1 MHNICYTP
9 RVIWNRFHKYCTPIK
24 GIFMIS
30 ILSLLFQAQAYVDP
44 ECQELA
50 DQAAAQGLPDGYSEQ
65 GQQDF
70 LLNYFALATTF
81 SPVHAPIPA
90 DPGTGIIGLEI
101 AVIPPLGC
109 DRRLVLNYT
118 KTEDT
123 NKVPALPRPRVSF
136 VFPSIK
142 LGSTQ
147 MSIYGSLG
155 YVPPLEILET
165 QNVIVSAE
173 AGVGFGNPK
182 KGIQTGFRYHATL
195 MKSIA
200 EIATPFEED
209 GETKLDFYMGSTFG
223 ADLMFGYRSSHYT
236 PYFAVGITDVST
248 FFYID
253 DDGLVV
259 NNMEPYAG
267 LTTSVGIQAKLLDN
281 LQTSAE
287 VYVVPNQII
296 TGRLGLSLLFQ

>member
-1 MHNICYTP
+1 
-9 RVIWNRFHKYCTPIK
+9 
-24 GIFMIS
+24 MIGL
-30 ILSLLFQAQAYVDP
+30 LSLLFQAKAYVDP
-44 ECQELA
+44 ACQEVA
-50 DQAAAQGLPDGYSEQ
+50 DQGIPDGYSEQ

-81 SPVHAPIPA
+81 SPAHAPIPA
-90 DPGTGIIGLEI
+90 DPGTGMIGLEI

-109 DRRLVLNYT
+109 HRRLVLNYT

-136 VFPSIK
+136 VFPSIQ

-173 AGVGFGNPK
+173 AGVGFGNPE
-182 KGIQTGFRYHATL
+182 KGLQYGLRYHATL

-200 EIATPFEED
+200 EIATPFEEG
-209 GETKLDFYMGSTFG
+209 GETKPDFYMGSTFG
-223 ADLMFGYRSSHYT
+223 ADVMLGYRSSHYT
-236 PYFAVGITDVST
+236 PYLAVGFTDVST

-259 NNMEPYAG
+259 NNMAPYAG
-267 LTTSVGIQAKLLDN
+267 FTTSAGIQAKILDN

-287 VYVVPNQII
+287 VYFVPKQIV
-296 TGRLGLSLLFQ
+296 TARLNLSLLFQ

>member
-1 MHNICYTP
+1 
-9 RVIWNRFHKYCTPIK
+9 
-24 GIFMIS
+24 MIG
-30 ILSLLFQAQAYVDP
+30 ILSLLLQAQAYVDP
-44 ECQELA
+44 ACQEVA
-50 DQAAAQGLPDGYSEQ
+50 DQGIPDGYSEQ

-90 DPGTGIIGLEI
+90 DPGTGMLGLEI
-101 AVIPPLGC
+101 AIIPPLGC
-109 DRRLVLNYT
+109 ERRLVLNYT

-142 LGSTQ
+142 MGPTQ

-173 AGVGFGNPK
+173 AGVGFGNPE
-182 KGIQTGFRYHATL
+182 KGLQYGLRYHATL

-209 GETKLDFYMGSTFG
+209 GETMLDFYVGSTFG
-223 ADLMFGYRSSHYT
+223 ADVMLGYRSSHYT
-236 PYFAVGITDVST
+236 PYLAVGFTDVST

-259 NNMEPYAG
+259 NNMDPYAG
-267 LTTSVGIQAKLLDN
+267 ITTSVGIQAKLLDN

-287 VYVVPNQII
+287 VYFVPQQIV